1 MMPIRSLLVRG
12 YRSVQRV
19 LLPLAQVNVLVGPN
33 GCGKSNLYRSLYLLN
48 RAAEGQ
54 LARTLAAEG
63 GMPSCLWAGEVA
75 KKTPRRVTI
84 EVRFDQWMYRF
95 ACGLSN
101 PMQDSAFALDPIV
114 RVEELQFLG
123 GTRPATLFKRT
134 NGFAELRDEAGQRVR
149 FPLELSDSESILSEL
164 REPHRFPEL
173 SALRSVLQV
182 WRFYHQFRTDADSPL
197 RRPQVGV
204 RTPILSHDGSDLAA
218 ALQTIQE
225 IGGRDE
231 LRSAV
236 RDGLSG
242 AVLDI
247 KSTGAAMDVH
257 LQNEGIRRSF
267 AASELSDGTLK
278 YLCLL
283 AALSSPRPPTL
294 LAINEPDA
302 NLHPRLFEPLARM
315 MAVAARHSQLWITT
329 HSTELADQLRRHAG
343 AKLLELE
350 MIEGATRL
358 VGQPDDD
365 ADDDSEDEPDE

>member
-173 SALRSVLQV
+173 SALRSVLQG

-329 HSTELADQLRRHAG
+329 HSTELAGQLRRHAG

-365 ADDDSEDEPDE
+365 ADDDSEDESDE